1 MARIGE
7 LIDGKYEILSLIGE
21 GGMSRVWLA
30 RDHRLNKLWAVK
42 EIGRTARD
50 ANNAVVVQSL
60 ITEANLMKRLD
71 HPSLPRIVD
80 IIEDGKTIYVV
91 MDYVEGES
99 LKKVMRDAGHPMDE
113 ADVISWGIQLCDV
126 LEYLHTRTPPV
137 IYRDMKPGNIMLRE
151 DGTVKLIDFGIARE
165 YKEGRT
171 SDTQILGTRG
181 YAAPE
186 QFSLNMQTDARTD
199 IYSLGVTLYTLV
211 TGRSPSDDPVLRPIR
226 EINPRLSEG
235 LEYIILK
242 ATRQD
247 PAERYQS
254 CAEMRY
260 DLEHHDRLT
269 EGYRAAQRAKLRR
282 FNVLRGAAIA
292 LAAVGVACVAGSFW
306 LRNSTY
312 QSYLE
317 SARSASVVSEGDA
330 PSAAETLYDQAAS
343 VDPSVVTTYSELVN
357 NVYKA
362 DQNFTIAE
370 SSRLAAL
377 MDEHRA
383 SIEGSSDYAKLCY
396 DIGTLYFVYYEQTG
410 EDEARNYAM
419 SAGVQ
424 AAQWFQ
430 RAIDSYDQLE
440 AQGRS
445 CSLTLSE
452 RQSAAAY
459 VTIGQFY
466 QKLSQATLE
475 GSEGSVYEGYW
486 DSLSLT
492 FESLGDEEPV
502 MVRLRLYQ
510 LIYEA
515 IASPTYLN
523 GFRRAGVEEQQARDL
538 LERVLRAT
546 ASLSSDVSANEK
558 SQEMYDEIV
567 GDVIQG
573 DGTLGDVSAS
583 AASRNIDTVYGSVG
597 ASAESGQIGTEGVGT
612 GASGGGSATG
622 ADAAGE
628 RDQATPT
635 AEGDEA

>member
-7 LIDGKYEILSLIGE
+7 VIDNKYEILSLIGE

-30 RDHRLNKLWAVK
+30 RDQRLNKLWAVK

-50 ANNAVVVQSL
+50 ANNVVVVQSL

-71 HPSLPRIVD
+71 HPALPRIVD

-99 LKKVMRDAGHPMDE
+99 LKKVMRDLGHPMAE
-113 ADVISWGIQLCDV
+113 KDVIEWGIQLCDV

-137 IYRDMKPGNIMLRE
+137 IYRDMKPSNIMLRD

-165 YKEGRT
+165 YKEDRT
-171 SDTQILGTRG
+171 SDTQILGTKG

-186 QFSLNMQTDARTD
+186 QFSHTMQSDARTD
-199 IYSLGVTLYTLV
+199 IYSLGVTLWSLV
-211 TGRSPSDDPVLRPIR
+211 TGLLPSEVPTLYPIR
-226 EINPRLSEG
+226 QINPGLSEG
-235 LEYIILK
+235 LEHIIAR

-269 EGYRAAQRAKLRR
+269 EGYRETQRAKIRR
-282 FNVLRGAAIA
+282 FNRVRIFAACFAVL
-292 LAAVGVACVAGSFW
+292 GVACIALSVY
-306 LRNSTY
+306 LKNSTY
-312 QSYLE
+312 ESYL
-317 SARSASVVSEGDA
+317 SAARTASVEEMGGD
-330 PSAAETLYDQAAS
+330 PSNAEQNYTMAAS
-343 VDPSVVTTYSELVN
+343 VDPGNITTYLELVD

-362 DQNFTIAE
+362 DQNFTMEEAE
-370 SSRLAAL
+370 RLTAL
-377 MDEHRA
+377 MDEHLQDIQN
-383 SIEGSSDYAKLCY
+383 SEGYAKLCY
-396 DIGTLYFVYYEQTG
+396 EIGTLYYVYYEQTG
-410 EDEARNYAM
+410 EGDEDRNYAM

-430 RAIDSYDQLE
+430 RAADSYDQLTS
-440 AQGRS
+440 AGRN
-445 CSLTLSE
+445 CTLTSAE
-452 RQSAAAY
+452 RSSATAY

-486 DSLSLT
+486 DSLVSAYDA
-492 FESLGDEEPV
+492 LGDEDPV

-515 IASPTYLN
+515 ISSPTYLN
-523 GFRRAGVEEQQARDL
+523 GFRRAGVTEEQAHEL
-538 LERVLRAT
+538 LENVLLST
-546 ASLSSDVSANEK
+546 AELSDDVGANEK

-567 GDVIQG
+567 GDVVSPSGRIS
-573 DGTLGDVSAS
+573 DVSGS
-583 AASRNIDTVYGSVG
+583 AAYRNINTVYGSAG
-597 ASAESGQIGTEGVGT
+597 AQAEAGSLSAGD
-612 GASGGGSATG
+612 ASG
-622 ADAAGE
+622 
-628 RDQATPT
+628 
-635 AEGDEA
+635 AEGEER

>member
-7 LIDGKYEILSLIGE
+7 LVDEKYEILSLIGE

-30 RDHRLNKLWAVK
+30 RDQRLNKLWAVK

-50 ANNAVVVQSL
+50 ANNTVVVQSL
-60 ITEANLMKRLD
+60 IAEANLMKRLD
-71 HPSLPRIVD
+71 HPALPRIVD

-99 LKKVMRDAGHPMDE
+99 LKKVMRDAGHPMAE
-113 ADVISWGIQLCDV
+113 EDVISWGIQLCDV

-186 QFSLNMQTDARTD
+186 QFSRNVQTDARTD

-211 TGRSPSDDPVLRPIR
+211 TGRSPADDPVLHPIR
-226 EINPRLSEG
+226 EINPALSEG
-235 LEYIILK
+235 LEHIITR

-247 PAERYQS
+247 PDQRYQS

-282 FNVLRGAAIA
+282 FNLLRG
-292 LAAVGVACVAGSFW
+292 LAAGLAAAGVACLALSAY

-312 QSYLE
+312 ESYLAA
-317 SARSASVVSEGDA
+317 ARSASVESTDGGASPAEESYVL
-330 PSAAETLYDQAAS
+330 AAG
-343 VDPSVVTTYSELVN
+343 VDPGAITTYSELVN
-357 NVYKA
+357 DVYKA
-362 DQNFTIAE
+362 DQNFTIEE
-370 SSRLAAL
+370 STRLSAL
-377 MDEHRA
+377 MGEHLSA
-383 SIEGSSDYAKLCY
+383 IEGSEGYAKLCY
-396 DIGTLYFVYYEQTG
+396 DIGTLYYVYFEQGG
-410 EDEARNYAM
+410 EDDESRTYAQ

-430 RAIDSYDQLE
+430 RAADSYDE
-440 AQGRS
+440 
-445 CSLTLSE
+445 LTAAGQPCTLTSSE
-452 RQSAAAY
+452 RASAATY
-459 VTIGQFY
+459 VTIGEFY

-486 DSLSLT
+486 DSLTQT
-492 FESLGDEEPV
+492 FDQLGEDDPV

-510 LIYEA
+510 LAYEA
-515 IASPTYLN
+515 VASPTYLS
-523 GFRRAGVEEQQARDL
+523 GFRRAGVSEAQAREL
-538 LERVLRAT
+538 LEQVLSAT
-546 ASLSSDVSANEK
+546 RGLASDVSANEK
-558 SQEMYDEIV
+558 SQQMYDEIMA
-567 GDVIQG
+567 
-573 DGTLGDVSAS
+573 DGSAGAS
-583 AASRNIDTVYGSVG
+583 AAEKNIETVYGSVG
-597 ASAESGQIGTEGVGT
+597 AMTESGA
-612 GASGGGSATG
+612 GA
-622 ADAAGE
+622 ADAAG
-628 RDQATPT
+628 T
-635 AEGDEA
+635 AEGEVE

>member
-7 LIDGKYEILSLIGE
+7 LIDEKYEILSLIGE

-30 RDHRLNKLWAVK
+30 RDQRLNKLWAVK

-50 ANNAVVVQSL
+50 ANNTVVVQSL
-60 ITEANLMKRLD
+60 IAEANLMKRLD
-71 HPSLPRIVD
+71 HPALPRIVD

-99 LKKVMRDAGHPMDE
+99 LKKVMRDAGHPMAE

-186 QFSLNMQTDARTD
+186 QFSRNVQTDARTD

-211 TGRSPSDDPVLRPIR
+211 TGRSPSDDPVLHPIR
-226 EINPRLSEG
+226 EINPALSEG
-235 LEYIILK
+235 LEHIIWK

-269 EGYRAAQRAKLRR
+269 EDYRATQRAKLTR
-282 FNVLRGAAIA
+282 FNVLRA
-292 LAAVGVACVAGSFW
+292 LAVAFAVAGVACLLAS
-306 LRNSTY
+306 
-312 QSYLE
+312 SYLRSSTFE
-317 SARSASVVSEGDA
+317 SYLSSAR
-330 PSAAETLYDQAAS
+330 AAS
-343 VDPSVVTTYSELVN
+343 TSGPGDDASPAELDYLRAIEVDPGSITPYEELVN
-357 NVYKA
+357 DVYKA
-362 DQNFTIAE
+362 DQNFTIEE
-370 SSRLAAL
+370 SSRLSEL
-377 MDEHRA
+377 MSEHMTD
-383 SIEGSSDYAKLCY
+383 IEDSEDYAKLCY
-396 DIGTLYFVYYEQTG
+396 DIGTLYYVYFEQG
-410 EDEARNYAM
+410 DGGDESRTYAQ

-430 RAIDSYDQLE
+430 RAADSYDE
-440 AQGRS
+440 RAASGS
-445 CSLTLSE
+445 PCSLTSAE
-452 RQSAAAY
+452 RSSAAAY
-459 VTIGQFY
+459 VTIGEFY

-486 DSLSLT
+486 DSLTQT
-492 FESLGDEEPV
+492 FELLGDDDPV

-510 LIYEA
+510 LAYEA
-515 IASPTYLN
+515 VSSPTYLN
-523 GFRRAGVEEQQARDL
+523 GFRRAGVTEQQAREML
-538 LERVLRAT
+538 QLVL
-546 ASLSSDVSANEK
+546 ASTEALSDDVSANEK
-558 SQEMYDEIV
+558 SQQMYDQIMA
-567 GDVIQG
+567 D
-573 DGTLGDVSAS
+573 SAGGSS
-583 AASRNIDTVYGSVG
+583 AAARNIDTVYGSAG
-597 ASAESGQIGTEGVGT
+597 AQAETK
-612 GASGGGSATG
+612 
-622 ADAAGE
+622 GE
-628 RDQATPT
+628 V
-635 AEGDEA
+635 E

>member
-7 LIDGKYEILSLIGE
+7 VIDEKYEILSLIGE

-30 RDHRLNKLWAVK
+30 RDQRLNKLWAVK

-71 HPSLPRIVD
+71 HPALPRIVD

-99 LKKVMRDAGHPMDE
+99 LKKVMRDSGRPMPED
-113 ADVISWGIQLCDV
+113 DVISWGIQLCDV

-137 IYRDMKPGNIMLRE
+137 IYRDMKPGNIMLRD

-165 YKEGRT
+165 YKEGRS

-186 QFSLNMQTDARTD
+186 QFSRNVQTDARTD

-226 EINPRLSEG
+226 EVNPALSEG
-235 LEYIILK
+235 LEHIIVK

-247 PAERYQS
+247 PAQRYQS

-269 EGYRAAQRAKLRR
+269 EGYRSMQRAKLHR
-282 FNVLRGAAIA
+282 FNLLRA
-292 LAAVGVACVAGSFW
+292 LAAGLAVAGVACLVLSSL
-306 LRNSTY
+306 LRSSTY
-312 QSYLE
+312 E
-317 SARSASVVSEGDA
+317 SLLATARSSSTEERGEEASEA
-330 PSAAETLYDQAAS
+330 ELAYARAAEVAPDEM
-343 VDPSVVTTYSELVN
+343 TTYEELVN
-357 NVYKA
+357 DVYKA
-362 DQNFTIAE
+362 DQNFSMGEAARLSELIAE
-370 SSRLAAL
+370 
-377 MDEHRA
+377 HRG
-383 SIEGSSDYAKLCY
+383 SIEGSQAYAKLCY
-396 DIGTLYFVYYEQTG
+396 DIGTLYYVYYEQSDG
-410 EDEARNYAM
+410 GDESRTYAQ

-430 RAIDSYDQLE
+430 RAVDSYDQLTS
-440 AQGRS
+440 AGRS
-445 CSLTLSE
+445 CTLTAAE
-452 RQSAAAY
+452 RSSAAAY
-459 VTIGQFY
+459 VTIGEFY

-486 DSLSLT
+486 DSLT
-492 FESLGDEEPV
+492 ATAESLGDDDPV

-510 LIYEA
+510 LAYEA

-523 GFRRAGVEEQQARDL
+523 GFRRVGVSERQARDL
-538 LERVLRAT
+538 LDQVISAT
-546 ASLSSDVSANEK
+546 ASLSSDVGANEK
-558 SQEMYDEIV
+558 SQRMYDEIMAGV
-567 GDVIQG
+567 PSGGSGAPDAS
-573 DGTLGDVSAS
+573 GT
-583 AASRNIDTVYGSVG
+583 AAARNIETVYGSAG
-597 ASAESGQIGTEGVGT
+597 AA
-612 GASGGGSATG
+612 ADSGGGPAEEAP
-622 ADAAGE
+622 ADDAG
-628 RDQATPT
+628 PT
-635 AEGDEA
+635 ESEVA

>member
-30 RDHRLNKLWAVK
+30 RDQRLNKLWAVK

-50 ANNAVVVQSL
+50 ANNTVVVQSL
-60 ITEANLMKRLD
+60 IAEANLMKRLD
-71 HPSLPRIVD
+71 HPALPRIVD

-99 LKKVMRDAGHPMDE
+99 LKKVMRDAGHPMAE
-113 ADVISWGIQLCDV
+113 EDVISWGIQLCDV

-165 YKEGRT
+165 YKEGHT

-186 QFSLNMQTDARTD
+186 QFSRNVQTDARTD

-211 TGRSPSDDPVLRPIR
+211 TGISPSDDPVLHPIR

-235 LEYIILK
+235 LEYVILK
-242 ATRQD
+242 ATRQN

-260 DLEHHDRLT
+260 DLEHHERLT
-269 EGYRAAQRAKLRR
+269 ESYRATQRAKLRR
-282 FNVLRGAAIA
+282 FNVLRG
-292 LAAVGVACVAGSFW
+292 LAVGLAVAGVALVAGSFY
-306 LRNSTY
+306 LRSSTF
-312 QSYLE
+312 QSYLD
-317 SARSASVVSEGDA
+317 SARAASVASVGDA
-330 PSAAETLYDQAAS
+330 PSAAEALYDQAAS
-343 VDPSVVTTYSELVN
+343 VDPSQVVTYSELVN

-370 SSRLAAL
+370 SSRLATL

-383 SIEGSSDYAKLCY
+383 SIEGSADYAKLCY

-410 EDEARNYAM
+410 EDETRNYAM

-430 RAIDSYDQLE
+430 RAVDSYDELTG
-440 AQGRS
+440 AGRS
-445 CSLTLSE
+445 CSLTPSE

-486 DSLSLT
+486 DSLAST
-492 FESLGDEEPV
+492 VESLGDQEPV
-502 MVRLRLYQ
+502 MVRLRVYQ
-510 LIYEA
+510 LAYEA

-523 GFRRAGVEEQQARDL
+523 GFRRAGVTEQQAREL
-538 LERVLRAT
+538 LDQVLQAT

-558 SQEMYDEIV
+558 SQEMYDEIM
-567 GDVIQG
+567 GDVVRA

-583 AASRNIDTVYGSVG
+583 AAARNIESVYGSVG
-597 ASAESGQIGTEGVGT
+597 AAAESGTIGTEGEQDAGT
-612 GASGGGSATG
+612 PGAPDTG
-622 ADAAGE
+622 DDAPTSDDMTGE
-628 RDQATPT
+628 VA
-635 AEGDEA
+635 

>member
-7 LIDGKYEILSLIGE
+7 IVDEKYEILSLIGE

-30 RDHRLNKLWAVK
+30 RDQRLNKLWAVK

-50 ANNAVVVQSL
+50 ANNTVVVQSL

-71 HPSLPRIVD
+71 HPALPRIVD

-99 LKKVMRDAGHPMDE
+99 LKKVMKDSGRPMPE
-113 ADVISWGIQLCDV
+113 EDVISWGIQLCDV

-165 YKEGRT
+165 YKEGRS

-186 QFSLNMQTDARTD
+186 QFSRNVQTDARTD

-226 EINPRLSEG
+226 EINPALSEG
-235 LEYIILK
+235 LEHIIIK
-242 ATRQD
+242 ATKQD
-247 PAERYQS
+247 PAQRYQS

-269 EGYRAAQRAKLRR
+269 EGYRSMQRAKLRR
-282 FNVLRGAAIA
+282 FNLIRG
-292 LAAVGVACVAGSFW
+292 LAAGLAVVGVACLVLSSYF
-306 LRNSTY
+306 RSSTY
-312 QSYLE
+312 E
-317 SARSASVVSEGDA
+317 SLLATARSASTEEQDGEASEA
-330 PSAAETLYDQAAS
+330 ELAYERAAEVA
-343 VDPSVVTTYSELVN
+343 PNEMTTYEELVN
-357 NVYKA
+357 DVYKA
-362 DQNFTIAE
+362 DQNFSMGEA
-370 SSRLAAL
+370 SRLAEL
-377 MDEHRA
+377 MAEHRA
-383 SIEGSSDYAKLCY
+383 SIEGSEGYAKLCY
-396 DIGTLYFVYYEQTG
+396 DIGTLYYVYYEQSEG
-410 EDEARNYAM
+410 GDESRTYAQ

-430 RAIDSYDQLE
+430 RAADSYDQLTG
-440 AQGRS
+440 AGRP
-445 CSLTLSE
+445 CTLTAAE
-452 RQSAAAY
+452 RSSAAAY
-459 VTIGQFY
+459 VTIGEFY

-486 DSLSLT
+486 DSLTATAASLT
-492 FESLGDEEPV
+492 DDDPV

-510 LIYEA
+510 LAYEA

-523 GFRRAGVEEQQARDL
+523 GFRRAGVSEQQARDL
-538 LERVLRAT
+538 LDQIVSAT
-546 ASLSSDVSANEK
+546 ASLGSDVGANEK
-558 SQEMYDEIV
+558 SQQMYDEIMAGV
-567 GDVIQG
+567 PSGDAAAP
-573 DGTLGDVSAS
+573 DVSGT
-583 AASRNIDTVYGSVG
+583 AAAKNIEKVYGSAG
-597 ASAESGQIGTEGVGT
+597 AVADSGGAPAAEPAAGGAEPAESEV
-612 GASGGGSATG
+612 A
-622 ADAAGE
+622 
-628 RDQATPT
+628 
-635 AEGDEA
+635 

>member
-7 LIDGKYEILSLIGE
+7 LIDEKYEILSLIGE

-30 RDHRLNKLWAVK
+30 RDRRLNKLWAVK

-71 HPSLPRIVD
+71 HPALPRIVD
-80 IIEDGKTIYVV
+80 IIEDGHTIYVV

-99 LKKVMRDAGHPMDE
+99 LKKVMRDAGGPMAED
-113 ADVISWGIQLCDV
+113 DVISWGIQLCDV

-137 IYRDMKPGNIMLRE
+137 IYRDMKPSNVMLRE

-165 YKEGRT
+165 YKEGHT

-186 QFSLNMQTDARTD
+186 QFSRTVQTDARTD

-226 EINPRLSEG
+226 EIDPTLSEG
-235 LEYIILK
+235 LEHIIAR

-269 EGYRAAQRAKLRR
+269 EGYRATQRAKLRR
-282 FNVLRGAAIA
+282 FDLLRGLAAG
-292 LAAVGVACVAGSFW
+292 LAAVGMACVAGSFY
-306 LRNSTY
+306 LRSSTY
-312 QSYLE
+312 ESYID
-317 SARSASVVSEGDA
+317 SARAASVESQGDG
-330 PSAAETLYDQAAS
+330 PSPAELLYDQAS
-343 VDPSVVTTYSELVN
+343 GVDPSVVATYSELVN

-370 SSRLAAL
+370 SSRLSAL
-377 MDEHRA
+377 MEEVRP
-383 SIEGSSDYAKLCY
+383 SIEGSVEYAKLCY

-410 EDEARNYAM
+410 GDESRTYAM

-430 RAIDSYDQLE
+430 RAVDSYDAL
-440 AQGRS
+440 AGS
-445 CSLTLSE
+445 GGGCTLSAAE
-452 RQSAAAY
+452 RASAGAY
-459 VTIGQFY
+459 VIIGQFY
-466 QKLSQATLE
+466 QRLSQATLE

-486 DSLSLT
+486 DSLAST
-492 FESLGDEEPV
+492 VRDLGDEEPV
-502 MVRLRLYQ
+502 MVRLRIYQ
-510 LIYEA
+510 LAYEA
-515 IASPTYLN
+515 ISSPTYLN
-523 GFRRAGVEEQQARDL
+523 GFRRAGVSEQQAREL
-538 LERVLRAT
+538 LDQVLAAT
-546 ASLSSDVSANEK
+546 ASLSSDVGANEK
-558 SQEMYDEIV
+558 SQQMYDEIV
-567 GDVIQG
+567 GDVIRP
-573 DGTLGDVSAS
+573 DGTLGDTSAS
-583 AASRNIDTVYGSVG
+583 AAARNIETVYGSVG
-597 ASAESGQIGTEGVGT
+597 AAAESGTIGTEGEV
-612 GASGGGSATG
+612 A
-622 ADAAGE
+622 
-628 RDQATPT
+628 
-635 AEGDEA
+635 

>member
-7 LIDGKYEILSLIGE
+7 VIDSKYEILSLIGE

-30 RDHRLNKLWAVK
+30 RDQRLNKLWAVK

-50 ANNAVVVQSL
+50 ANNVVVVQSL

-71 HPSLPRIVD
+71 HPALPRIVD

-99 LKKVMRDAGHPMDE
+99 LKKVMRDLGHPMAE
-113 ADVISWGIQLCDV
+113 KDVIEWGVQLCDV

-137 IYRDMKPGNIMLRE
+137 IYRDMKPSNIMLRD
-151 DGTVKLIDFGIARE
+151 DGSVKLIDFGIARE
-165 YKEGRT
+165 YKEDRT
-171 SDTQILGTRG
+171 SDTQILGTKG

-186 QFSLNMQTDARTD
+186 QFSHTMQSDARTD
-199 IYSLGVTLYTLV
+199 IYSLGVTLWSLV
-211 TGRSPSDDPVLRPIR
+211 TGLSPSEVPTLYPIR
-226 EINPRLSEG
+226 QINPGLSEG
-235 LEYIILK
+235 LEHIITR

-269 EGYRAAQRAKLRR
+269 EGYREMQRAKIRR
-282 FNVLRGAAIA
+282 FNRVRI
-292 LAAVGVACVAGSFW
+292 LAACFAVLGVACIALSVY
-306 LRNSTY
+306 LKNSTY
-312 QSYLE
+312 ESYL
-317 SARSASVVSEGDA
+317 
-330 PSAAETLYDQAAS
+330 SAARTANVEESGDGPSSAEENYVMAAS
-343 VDPSVVTTYSELVN
+343 VDPGNITTYLELVD

-362 DQNFTIAE
+362 DQNFTMEEAE
-370 SSRLAAL
+370 RLTAL
-377 MDEHRA
+377 MDEHLQDIQN
-383 SIEGSSDYAKLCY
+383 SEGYAKLCY
-396 DIGTLYFVYYEQTG
+396 EIGTLYYVYYEQTG
-410 EDEARNYAM
+410 EGGEDRNYAM

-430 RAIDSYDQLE
+430 RAADSYDQLTS
-440 AQGRS
+440 AGRN
-445 CSLTLSE
+445 CTLTSAE
-452 RQSAAAY
+452 RSSATAY

-486 DSLSLT
+486 DSLVSAYDA
-492 FESLGDEEPV
+492 LGDEDPV

-515 IASPTYLN
+515 ISSPTYLN
-523 GFRRAGVEEQQARDL
+523 GFRRAGVTEKQAHEL
-538 LERVLRAT
+538 LENVLLST
-546 ASLSSDVSANEK
+546 AELSDDVGANEK

-567 GDVIQG
+567 GDVVSPSGRIS
-573 DGTLGDVSAS
+573 DVSGS
-583 AASRNIDTVYGSVG
+583 AAYRNINTVYGSAGAQAETGSPPVG
-597 ASAESGQIGTEGVGT
+597 DASGTEGE
-612 GASGGGSATG
+612 
-622 ADAAGE
+622 E
-628 RDQATPT
+628 R
-635 AEGDEA
+635 

>member
-269 EGYRAAQRAKLRR
+269 EGYRAAQRSKLRR

-317 SARSASVVSEGDA
+317 SARAASVVSEGDA

-612 GASGGGSATG
+612 GASGGGSATS

-628 RDQATPT
+628 TDRATPT